1 MAVTAYARIFM
12 SQFINNEYYDV
23 IYSDTDSIV
32 TTKKLPQDWIGD
44 EWGKFKLE
52 YHAEFALF
60 IAPKLYYLR
69 LFNGETIIKAR
80 TLGGELLNENDFLEL
95 SYGLTVKKLKFKFV
109 KDLNNL
115 NLFAQNS
122 LLELSP
128 FLQKRI
134 HHISGITGQFDNT
147 SPLTVNQGILEKVKL
162 PSINTNIV
170 LFKSK
175 NNSII
180 TYKN

>member
-1 MAVTAYARIFM
+1 M
-12 SQFINNEYYDV
+12 
-23 IYSDTDSIV
+23 
-32 TTKKLPQDWIGD
+32 
-44 EWGKFKLE
+44 
-52 YHAEFALF
+52 
-60 IAPKLYYLR
+60 
-69 LFNGETIIKAR
+69 
-80 TLGGELLNENDFLEL
+80 L
-95 SYGLTVKKLKFKFV
+95 SKKLKFKFV